1 MKIFHSTGHVI
12 GGSLL
17 IAGTS
22 IGVGMLAMPVATGAG
37 GFLPSVLTYLI
48 CWIFMISTALLIV
61 EVSLSMPPDTSFI
74 SMGERLLGP
83 AGKAIFWVT
92 YLFLFLAVMIAHIVG
107 GGAVLFDIFGESGLP
122 ASIWT
127 VLYLIPIAAIVYF
140 GTQVVDR
147 INMVLISGVILSY
160 LAFIAVSYGY
170 VNTSLLTHMDWN
182 KAWIALPIL
191 FTAFTFQVIL
201 PTLMTYMKRD
211 VRKVRLAIFIGA
223 SIPLVVYLVW
233 ELLILGI
240 LPHQALSD
248 AAAAGKNAVEPLKYY
263 VQSPALNAIG
273 KAFAFFAMTTSFVP
287 LALSFFDFMADGLKM
302 KKKGTNKTLLILTIF
317 LFPLVVALIYPN
329 IFLVALGYAGGVSC
343 AFLFGLMPPLMAWIC
358 RYMKHYPRDR
368 RQLPGGKPLLMFLM
382 LFALLILAGEVLQ
395 HLIS

>member
-1 MKIFHSTGHVI
+1 MKIFHSMGHVV

-22 IGVGMLAMPVATGAG
+22 IGVGMLAMPVATGSSG
-37 GFLPSVLTYLI
+37 LLPAASIYII
-48 CWIFMISTALLIV
+48 CWLFIISTALLIV

-83 AGKAIFWVT
+83 VGKGIFWAT

-107 GGAVLFDIFGESGLP
+107 GGAVLLDILGTSFPSW
-122 ASIWT
+122 AWT
-127 VLYLIPIAAIVYF
+127 ILYVVAIAAIVYL
-140 GTQVVDR
+140 GTHAVDR

-160 LAFIAVSYGY
+160 FAFIAVSYEY
-170 VNTSLLTHMDWN
+170 VDTSLLTHANWN

-201 PTLMTYMKRD
+201 PTLMTYMKRN
-211 VRKVRLAIFIGA
+211 VRNIRLAIFIGS

-240 LPHQALSD
+240 LPHQALAE

-263 VQSPALNAIG
+263 VQSPTLNAIG
-273 KAFAFFAMTTSFVP
+273 KTFAFFAMTTSFVP
-287 LALSFFDFMADGLKM
+287 LALSFFDFLADGLKM
-302 KKKGTNKTLLILTIF
+302 KKKGTSKNILIVAIF
-317 LFPLVVALIYPN
+317 IVPLIVALIYPN
-329 IFLVALGYAGGVSC
+329 VFLIALGYAGGISC
-343 AFLFGLMPPLMAWIC
+343 AFLFGLMPPLLAWIC
-358 RYMKHYPRDR
+358 RYLKRYPIDR
-368 RQLPGGKPLLMFLM
+368 RQLPGGKTLLAFLM
-382 LFALLILAGEVLQ
+382 LFAFLILAGEVLQ